1 MNNLFYKAKQG
12 RLARE
17 GFGVMDDA
25 SSLHLESAIRPEVAI
40 LGPRMV
46 LKGKCAR
53 KDAEH

>member
-25 SSLHLESAIRPEVAI
+25 SSLHLESAIRLEVAI